1 MATDEHLT
9 EKLIKYLNV
18 INKTL
23 KINQIYDFLLNF
35 IEQKL
40 ISWIAEKPQN
50 IMPNDKMK
58 LIRVLHGKTR
68 QTNRCLRYVIV
79 FFCRFYSTHRL
90 FRTLYNSFSFISSSI
105 KLPNHVN
112 VQKHDV
118 IGFVFFSSSA
128 GVFCLI
134 FFAFF
139 ILLYLK
145 VFNRP
150 YYWMISGTQL
160 MYRK

>member
-23 KINQIYDFLLNF
+23 KINRIYDFLLNF
-35 IEQKL
+35 IEKKL

-79 FFCRFYSTHRL
+79 FFVDSILRIVYFVRYTTHFHSFQVAL
-90 FRTLYNSFSFISSSI
+90 NS
-105 KLPNHVN
+105 
-112 VQKHDV
+112 QT
-118 IGFVFFSSSA
+118 
-128 GVFCLI
+128 
-134 FFAFF
+134 
-139 ILLYLK
+139 
-145 VFNRP
+145 
-150 YYWMISGTQL
+150 M
-160 MYRK
+160 